1 VNVFER
7 SHYLPVFAR
16 LGAYNKADLD
26 RVTFGNSP
34 RYVEYWAH
42 VASLIPLDTWPLWR
56 WKMAALRAKDEKTPD
71 HWIHS
76 NREMLDW
83 LRAELADKGP
93 LPASKIEHDANQRR
107 GPWWGWS
114 DVKQG
119 LEVLFSWGEV
129 VSAGRKGFERIY
141 GLTDS
146 VIPQHLVE
154 KTISERDAIK
164 QLLRLASRAHGIGT
178 VGDIADYYRIKKTVA
193 APLLEE
199 LADDGELARVT
210 VSGWDGGGRA
220 RPVYLHREARLPR
233 RIDAAALLS
242 PFDPVVWER
251 ERALRLFNFHYRI
264 EIYTPEPQR
273 IFGYYTLPVL
283 IDDKLVA
290 RIDLKSDRQRKVL
303 RVQSAWNEAGAA
315 TGTEDRI
322 ADLLRD
328 AARWQGLDEIEVMD
342 RGDLA
347 GALAAELG
355 IRLTDRPLSLSTE
368 AEPL

>member
-1 VNVFER
+1 MNTEVSPALARRIALAAQGFGRPRPSTVGLRQINDVAARLGLLQLDSVNVFER

-154 KTISERDAIK
+154 KTISERDAVK

-220 RPVYLHREARLPR
+220 RPV
-233 RIDAAALLS
+233 
-242 PFDPVVWER
+242 
-251 ERALRLFNFHYRI
+251 
-264 EIYTPEPQR
+264 
-273 IFGYYTLPVL
+273 
-283 IDDKLVA
+283 
-290 RIDLKSDRQRKVL
+290 
-303 RVQSAWNEAGAA
+303 
-315 TGTEDRI
+315 
-322 ADLLRD
+322 
-328 AARWQGLDEIEVMD
+328 
-342 RGDLA
+342 
-347 GALAAELG
+347 
-355 IRLTDRPLSLSTE
+355 
-368 AEPL
+368 